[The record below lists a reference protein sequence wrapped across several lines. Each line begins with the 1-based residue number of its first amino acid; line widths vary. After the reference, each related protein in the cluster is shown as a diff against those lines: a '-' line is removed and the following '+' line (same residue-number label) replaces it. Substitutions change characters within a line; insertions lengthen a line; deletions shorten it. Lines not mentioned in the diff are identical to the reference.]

1 MPLLI
6 EIALK
11 SVVLVF
17 VLLTGFAYMSLVERK
32 VLARMQARFGPNRAG
47 PMGLLQ
53 PLADGLKLILKESI
67 TPRAVDIPIYFLA
80 PVLVV
85 IPALILFAVIPVG
98 SPAVVLAGG
107 QPILQLA
114 SNVNVGVLYV
124 LGVMG
129 IAVYGITLAG
139 WASNNKYASLG
150 GLRASAQVISY
161 ELGMGL
167 SMVAVVLMAG
177 SMSLAQIVTA
187 QLPGQF
193 GGVLG
198 WFIFRQP
205 VAAAIFAIT
214 ALAETMRAPFDLVEA
229 EQELTAGYMTEYSG
243 MKFALFFMGEYVKMI
258 AVSALFTTFFLGG
271 WNGPFV
277 NEVPILS
284 VAYFTAKVI
293 LCLLMMIWTRAT
305 LPRLRYDRLMGFGWK
320 VLLPVG
326 LANVMLTA
334 LLIVIGIP
342 GYK

>member
-1 MPLLI
+1 MPVLL
-6 EIALK
+6 EIILK
-11 SVVLVF
+11 SLVLVV
-17 VLLTGFAYMSLVERK
+17 VLLTGFAYMSLLERRL
-32 VLARMQARFGPNRAG
+32 LARLQARVGPNRAG
-47 PMGLLQ
+47 PAGLFQ
-53 PLADGLKLILKESI
+53 PVADGLKLIMKESV
-67 TPRAVDIPIYFLA
+67 TPKSVDIPIYFLA

-85 IPALILFAVIPVG
+85 VPALILFAVIPVG
-98 SPAVVLAGG
+98 KGPMF
-107 QPILQLA
+107 QLA
-114 SNVNVGVLYV
+114 SDINVGVLYV

-129 IAVYGITLAG
+129 VAVYGITLAG

-161 ELGMGL
+161 ELAMGL
-167 SMVAVVLMAG
+167 SVVTVVLLAG
-177 SMSLAQIVTA
+177 TMSLAGIVEA

-193 GGVLG
+193 GGILG

-214 ALAETMRAPFDLVEA
+214 LLAETMRSPFDLVEA

-284 VAYFTAKVI
+284 VVYFTGKVL
-293 LCLLMMIWTRAT
+293 LCLIAMIVVRAT
-305 LPRLRYDRLMGFGWK
+305 LPRMRYDRLMGFGWK
-320 VLLPVG
+320 VLVPVA
-326 LANVMLTA
+326 LANVMVTA
-334 LLIVIGIP
+334 VLILIGVP
-342 GYK
+342 GFK

>member
-1 MPLLI
+1 MPVLLELI
-6 EIALK
+6 LK
-11 SVVLVF
+11 SLALVV
-17 VLLTGFAYMSLVERK
+17 VLLTGFAYMSLIERRL
-32 VLARMQARFGPNRAG
+32 LARLQSRIGPNRAG
-47 PMGLLQ
+47 PAGLLQ
-53 PLADGLKLILKESI
+53 PVADGLKLIMKESI

-85 IPALILFAVIPVG
+85 VPALILFAVIPVG
-98 SPAVVLAGG
+98 SGPMF
-107 QPILQLA
+107 QLA
-114 SNVNVGVLYV
+114 SDINVGVLYV

-129 IAVYGITLAG
+129 VAVYGITLAG

-167 SMVAVVLMAG
+167 SIVTVVLMAG
-177 SMSLAQIVTA
+177 TMSLAGIVEA

-193 GGVLG
+193 GGILG

-205 VAAAIFAIT
+205 VAAVIFAIT
-214 ALAETMRAPFDLVEA
+214 ILAETMRAPFDLVEA

-277 NEVPILS
+277 TEVPILS
-284 VAYFTAKVI
+284 VVYFTLKVL
-293 LCLLMMIWTRAT
+293 LCLLAMIVIRAT
-305 LPRLRYDRLMGFGWK
+305 LPRMRYDRLMGFGWK
-320 VLLPVG
+320 VLVPVA
-326 LANVMLTA
+326 LANVMVTA
-334 LLIVIGIP
+334 VLILIGIP